1 MHSCTPRRV
10 FTENEFDAKQLAAL
24 EALDKVNRFT
34 RL

>member
-1 MHSCTPRRV
+1 V